1 MPRTSR
7 AAALLA
13 AALVAGASV
22 LAPACS
28 RKPAPAA
35 AKSAPKYRCAM
46 HPEVVSDEPGTC
58 PICRMELVAVEGTAT
73 PAEASPGR
81 KVLYW
86 YDPMVPGSRF
96 DKPGKS
102 PHMDMP
108 LVPMYEDEAAGG
120 GAPSAAAVA
129 LEPQAIRAA
138 GIATQPAVRAAL
150 VGEIRAVGSIEVDET
165 RQTRVAA
172 RVAGRIEKLFGDFT
186 GQLVRAGEPLYSLY
200 SPELVATQRE
210 YLLALENR
218 ERLAAGTPDAIR
230 SADALVA
237 AARERLRLWGVGP
250 DWIAALERARRPEL
264 VLTFPAPITGTILQK
279 LAVEGQYVVEG
290 AELYQLADL
299 SRVWLMVRV
308 YEYELGRL
316 RVGHE
321 AEAEVSALPG
331 RSFRG
336 RIAFIEPV
344 LDRETRSAG
353 VRVELANPRG
363 ELKPGMFAQTR
374 LEVPASAAL
383 TVPRAA
389 VIDTGT
395 RRVVYVETAPNVFA
409 PREVRTGEVSADRIA
424 ILEGLREGERVVAA
438 ASFFVDSQAQL
449 SGGAAVQYSGALDV
463 KATPA
468 REKP

>member
-1 MPRTSR
+1 MSRTSR

-13 AALVAGASV
+13 AALVAGASA

-28 RKPAPAA
+28 RRPAPAV
-35 AKSAPKYRCAM
+35 AKAAPKYRCAM
-46 HPEVVSDEPGTC
+46 HPEVVSDKPGTC

-73 PAEASPGR
+73 PTEGSPGR

-86 YDPMVPGSRF
+86 YDPMAPGSRF

-102 PHMDMP
+102 PFMDMP
-108 LVPMYEDEAAGG
+108 LVPMYEDQAAGG
-120 GAPSAAAVA
+120 GASAAAVT
-129 LEPQAIRAA
+129 LEAQAIRAA
-138 GIATQPAVRAAL
+138 GIGTQPAVREAL

-172 RVAGRIEKLFGDFT
+172 RIAGRIEKLFADFT

-218 ERLAAGTPDAIR
+218 EKLAAGTPDARR

-237 AARERLRLWGVGP
+237 ATRDRLRLWGVAP
-250 DWIAALERARRPEL
+250 DRIAALERDRRPDL
-264 VLTFPAPITGTILQK
+264 AVTFSAPITGTVLQK
-279 LAVEGQYVVEG
+279 LAVEGQYVAEG

-316 RVGHE
+316 RVGQE

-344 LDRETRSAG
+344 LERETRSAG
-353 VRVELANPRG
+353 VRIELANPRG

-383 TVPRAA
+383 TVPRGA

-395 RRVVYVETAPNVFA
+395 RRVVYVETAPNVFT
-409 PREVRTGEVSADRIA
+409 PRQVRTGEASADRVA
-424 ILEGLREGERVVAA
+424 ILEGLREGEKVVAA

-449 SGGAAVQYSGALDV
+449 SGGAGAQYSGALEV
-463 KATPA
+463 KATPR
-468 REKP
+468 REDP